1 MFVVVIK
8 VVAVNFDN
16 KETGSDLKERDE
28 SCFQLRFSPSGS
40 GAGGY
45 NDVFVMNMLV

>member
-1 MFVVVIK
+1 MMFIVIAK

-28 SCFQLRFSPSGS
+28 SCLQLRFFSLRGRVLEDTAMS
-40 GAGGY
+40 
-45 NDVFVMNMLV
+45 L